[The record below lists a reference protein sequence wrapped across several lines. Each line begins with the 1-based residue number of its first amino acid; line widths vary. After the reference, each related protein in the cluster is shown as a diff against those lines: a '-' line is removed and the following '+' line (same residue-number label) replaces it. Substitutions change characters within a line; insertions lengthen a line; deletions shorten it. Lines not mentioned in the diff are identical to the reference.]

1 MKHTPLVDAP
11 SLYVI
16 EESKNILIKI
26 KNKFSTLFCLCL
38 CTPLLFSFFFFLH
51 TLTKPYIIISFCLKV
66 KCKGFEY
73 LILLLY
79 SIKIHK

>member
-26 KNKFSTLFCLCL
+26 KKKFSTLFSLCL
-38 CTPLLFSFFFFLH
+38 CTPLLFFLR

-73 LILLLY
+73 LI
-79 SIKIHK
+79 